1 MLSYFPA
8 SLPPNITT
16 ITVNS
21 DYLNQHSISN
31 ETKETNVP
39 DIELVLGISAL
50 TGDISGS
57 YRGLL
62 GLTNEFYKE
71 VFTAYEG
78 YDAFSIVPVLLQPKS
93 RGRVTLKTPDPF
105 DRPCISQSRLFSTYL
120 RILLI
125 FISCLIVRLHFF
137 FVITLSIP
145 LIIIIICLNFEIYS
159 IY

>member
-21 DYLNQHSISN
+21 DYLNRSISN

-71 VFTAYEG
+71 VFTGYEG

-93 RGRVTLKTPDPF
+93 RGRVTLKTCDPF
-105 DRPCISQSRLFSTYL
+105 DRPIFETNYYEHEDDLRTMVRGIKKVVTFYVTFILVAVYL
-120 RILLI
+120 
-125 FISCLIVRLHFF
+125 VLHNHDSSVHIYAFF
-137 FVITLSIP
+137 
-145 LIIIIICLNFEIYS
+145 
-159 IY
+159 